1 MSSPYS
7 SLVLVNNAGL
17 NWTPDVV
24 PAFDTAMTPH
34 DKHPSL
40 TGLVILV
47 FEAVLEVICVSLPG

>member
-7 SLVLVNNAGL
+7 SLVATALSWAS
-17 NWTPDVV
+17 DEV
-24 PAFDTAMTPH
+24 PAFDVAMTPH

-40 TGLVILV
+40 GGLVGLV